1 MPMAYDMA
9 FGNGATTTAT
19 QTTTTRF
26 QGAML
31 TSTGASTPSAWIT
44 AVWAGVGGNAMTTAG
59 GGFCYGDTWQTVGT
73 ITTTTAPNKKNV
85 NAAASAM
92 AKVSGQN
99 ANFAGGTGTQTV
111 RVVINFAQTGGPGF
125 WMAANPD
132 LAIQVPNGGTVTGYF
147 DFYSQTA
154 SATENFE
161 GFWEWTEA

>member
-44 AVWAGVGGNAMTTAG
+44 AIWAGVGGNAITTAG
-59 GGFCYGDTWQTVGT
+59 
-73 ITTTTAPNKKNV
+73 APNKKNV